1 MNTHI
6 IVSAIVRLWSLQQ
19 FSGAIV
25 TLSYIPS
32 QWRMLNSIGNSQEVV
47 HESLWANLTRAGLN
61 VALTILF
68 GVFLWIFA
76 QRIAGF
82 ILVTLGQQRSE

>member
-1 MNTHI
+1 MNAHI

-19 FSGAIV
+19 FEGAIV

-32 QWRMLNSIGNSQEVV
+32 QWRLLNNIGNSQEVV
-47 HESLWANLTRAGLN
+47 HQSLWESFTRAGLN

-68 GVFLWIFA
+68 GVFLWVFA

-82 ILVTLGQQRSE
+82 ILATLGQQRSE